1 VHLFGIHLK
10 ILIQAREKE
19 KENFSQIKSLEL
31 CGKSTVYKRQRK
43 FGNQLKEQVQIKGA
57 EIYGENQV
65 ILKQISYN
73 VKCMDFQVDYRQKDN
88 IEKEEKLISL
98 VRAIDQNHIPREGY
112 RALATIEY
120 NLEREW
126 AISEMRYKITREMNQ
141 KIAINLIDLSIQ
153 NKFNFIEVSDVFD
166 SEMIQKAIENGKAGC
181 RSIKDILTY
190 IVPILVLNGVLD
202 TNNPI
207 IHLRISG
214 DGRNVG

>member
-1 VHLFGIHLK
+1 
-10 ILIQAREKE
+10 
-19 KENFSQIKSLEL
+19 
-31 CGKSTVYKRQRK
+31 
-43 FGNQLKEQVQIKGA
+43 
-57 EIYGENQV
+57 
-65 ILKQISYN
+65 
-73 VKCMDFQVDYRQKDN
+73 
-88 IEKEEKLISL
+88 
-98 VRAIDQNHIPREGY
+98 
-112 RALATIEY
+112 ATIEY

-126 AISEMRYKITREMNQ
+126 AISEMRYKITRKMNQ

-166 SEMIQKAIENGKAGC
+166 SKIIQKAIENGKAGC

-214 DGRNVG
+214 DGRNVGRKIKHVMLTIAILNDEQNIHVPDYHYTTVLFPSIESYEILEVAMKPFIQELDYLKSHGLLINEVYWNF